1 MLRKPSDSVVKTM
14 SDSKFSKVGKIAI
27 AVGVC
32 ASLAFFILA
41 IVIFIQV
48 RDWPARYISMGCAI
62 LAATFIAARRRGWLK
77 K

>member
-1 MLRKPSDSVVKTM
+1 M
-14 SDSKFSKVGKIAI
+14 SDPKFSSAGKIAI
-27 AVGVC
+27 AGGVC

-62 LAATFIAARRRGWLK
+62 LAATFIAARRRSWLRE
-77 K
+77 